1 MIPLLEIPIEKL
13 QAPKDKI
20 PIQITY
26 IFIEICLLGFHHI
39 MQFDPLTRL
48 ILSPISL
55 LYGMGVS
62 VRNFLYRTELLR
74 SFRFDI
80 PIICVGNL
88 TVGGSGKTPHT
99 EYLIRLLR
107 DYIRV
112 ATLSRGYGRKTRGFR
127 LIHPNDTA
135 DKSGDEP
142 LQFKRKFPGIMVAV
156 AEERT
161 MAIPQMLMIDPD
173 LQTILLDD
181 GFQHRSLLTGWS
193 ILLTEYEFPFMSDY
207 LLPSGRLREWA
218 SAYKRANTLVVSKC
232 PPDLSI
238 ADRNAFLQK
247 LQAYSYQNVYFSYYE
262 YFNPYHIYQ
271 PEDDLVL
278 DGTHDVLLV
287 CGIARPQYLDAYLRP
302 RVRSLTMISFDD
314 HHLFEKTDI
323 GRIRKKFD
331 EIDSDNKIIITTE
344 KDTLRLD
351 MHKPYLQQHHLPIYA
366 IPIEVRFLFD
376 EKEKFDNEVKDF
388 LLNFKV

>member
-1 MIPLLEIPIEKL
+1 
-13 QAPKDKI
+13 
-20 PIQITY
+20 
-26 IFIEICLLGFHHI
+26 
-39 MQFDPLTRL
+39 MQNDPLTRL
-48 ILSPISL
+48 LLAPFAL

-80 PIICVGNL
+80 PVICVGNL
-88 TVGGSGKTPHT
+88 TIGGSGKTPHT
-99 EYLIRLLR
+99 EYLVRLLR
-107 DYIRV
+107 GYIRV

-127 LIHPNDTA
+127 IVHESDTA
-135 DKSGDEP
+135 ANAGDEP
-142 LQFKRKFPGIMVAV
+142 MQFKRKFPGIMVAV

-173 LQTILLDD
+173 LQTVILDD
-181 GFQHRSLLTGWS
+181 GFQHRSLRSGWS

-207 LLPSGRLREWA
+207 LVPSGRLREWA
-218 SAYKRANTLVVSKC
+218 SAYKRANTLIVSKC
-232 PPDLSI
+232 PPDLTV
-238 ADRNAFLQK
+238 ADRDVFLQK
-247 LQAYSYQNVYFSYYE
+247 MQPYAYQNVYFSYYE
-262 YFNPYHIYQ
+262 YFNPYHIYNLNQ
-271 PEDDLVL
+271 EIIL
-278 DGTHDVLLV
+278 DGTQDILLV

-302 RVRSLTMISFDD
+302 LVRSLTMISFSD

-323 GRIRKKFD
+323 GRIRKQF
-331 EIDSDNKIIITTE
+331 EEMDSDNKVIITTE

-351 MHKPYLQQHHLPIYA
+351 MHKAYLRQHDLPIYA

-376 EKEKFDNEVKDF
+376 DKEKFDHEVKDF